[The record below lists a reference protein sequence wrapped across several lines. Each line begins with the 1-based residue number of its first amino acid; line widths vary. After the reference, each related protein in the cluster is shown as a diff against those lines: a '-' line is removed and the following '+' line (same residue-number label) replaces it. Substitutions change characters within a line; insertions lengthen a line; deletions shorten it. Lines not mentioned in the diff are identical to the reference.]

1 MEKKTQKTK
10 KFDIMN
16 YFGVI
21 RIAAALLLSM
31 VLVFVIIFFVS
42 ETPGVAIQKL
52 MLGPLETKRSF
63 FNVIVRGNPAGVY
76 GAGTDFV
83 FKERHL

>member
-1 MEKKTQKTK
+1 MEKKTQNKK

-21 RIAAALLLSM
+21 RTAAALLLSM

-42 ETPGVAIQKL
+42 ETPGIAIQKL
-52 MLGPLETKRSF
+52 MLDLLRPREAFLT
-63 FNVIVRGNPAGVY
+63 
-76 GAGTDFV
+76 
-83 FKERHL
+83 